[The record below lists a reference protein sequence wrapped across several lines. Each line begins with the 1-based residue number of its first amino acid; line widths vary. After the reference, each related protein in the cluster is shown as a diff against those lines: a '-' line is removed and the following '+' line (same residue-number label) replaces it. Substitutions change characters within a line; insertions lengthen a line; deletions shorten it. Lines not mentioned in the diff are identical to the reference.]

1 MTMSDAK
8 EKGSEPVPQSQPSE
22 MPKYTYQAM
31 DSRTYS
37 VDYRDP
43 AKSAA
48 LDEPILSLRN
58 LNL

>member
-1 MTMSDAK
+1 MSDAK
-8 EKGSEPVPQSQPSE
+8 EKGSGYSPPARPSE
-22 MPKYTYQAM
+22 MPKYAYQTI

-43 AKSAA
+43 AKGQAS
-48 LDEPILSLRN
+48 DEPILSLRN